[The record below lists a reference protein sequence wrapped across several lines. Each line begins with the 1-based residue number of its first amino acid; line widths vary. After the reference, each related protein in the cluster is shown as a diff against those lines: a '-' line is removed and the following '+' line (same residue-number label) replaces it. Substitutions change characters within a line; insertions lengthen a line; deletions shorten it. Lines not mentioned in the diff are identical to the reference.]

1 MHHRRAA
8 GDSGPYGRIPKHFV
22 GADVLIRPGTESL
35 SHGCAV
41 PAPFH
46 KGAKDEKTM
55 KKWKGRMKMNADTF
69 YGICTINYPPPGEGN
84 GGAR

>member
-1 MHHRRAA
+1 M
-8 GDSGPYGRIPKHFV
+8 
-22 GADVLIRPGTESL
+22 
-35 SHGCAV
+35 

-55 KKWKGRMKMNADTF
+55 KKWKGSMKMNADTF
-69 YGICTINYPPPGEGN
+69 YGICTINYPPPGVGN